1 MRDENDAEDRMKHAL
16 SHVAAASL
24 VVAMLATPGVTQPAD
39 TALVNGKALHAAERH
54 DDEKRGLLGPGY
66 LADLAVLSKDYDSV
80 GADEIAG
87 IESLLTMVGG
97 RIVYASGPFAALEDR
112 PAN

>member
-1 MRDENDAEDRMKHAL
+1 
-16 SHVAAASL
+16 
-24 VVAMLATPGVTQPAD
+24 MLAPG
-39 TALVNGKALHAAERH
+39 R
-54 DDEKRGLLGPGY
+54 
-66 LADLAVLSKDYDSV
+66 LADLAVLSKDYASV
-80 GADEIAG
+80 GADEIGG